1 MFRYIFDKMVLIM
14 KKAIT
19 IIGIVIILII
29 LAVVFT
35 NRDNKELGVDT
46 IRLGYIIYPP
56 LLEKNLSSGELSGV
70 SYDIVEAV
78 ADELGVQTEWAEEVG
93 WGTALEGLNT
103 RRYDVLGTQMWPNA
117 ERERVA
123 IFSDAPMNS
132 VLYGY
137 VKKGDTR
144 FNDDLSKLNS
154 SEYKI
159 TYVDGELAMFIAQE
173 DYPNAKTISLPQ
185 LSSYAEV
192 FLNIVQGKADIS
204 FNEPSAVED
213 FLASNPNTLERVSG
227 EPVRSFGNSFAF
239 NKQDT
244 DLVREWNKAIKKLSD
259 NGTIQSILEKYGV
272 ENYYLVN

>member
-1 MFRYIFDKMVLIM
+1 MVLGFIYI
-14 KKAIT
+14 K
-19 IIGIVIILII
+19 
-29 LAVVFT
+29 
-35 NRDNKELGVDT
+35 DNINTDNSADNT

-56 LLEKNLSSGELSGV
+56 LLEKNPATGQLSGV
-70 SYDIVEAV
+70 SYDIVEAI
-78 ADELGVQTEWAEEVG
+78 AKDLGLKTEWTEEVG

-103 RRYDVLGTQMWPNA
+103 KRYDVLGTQMWPNA
-117 ERERVA
+117 EREKVA
-123 IFSDAPMNS
+123 LFSDAPMNS

-137 VKKGDTR
+137 VKAGDTR

-173 DYPNAKTISLPQ
+173 DYPKAKTVSLPQ

-192 FLNIVQGKADIS
+192 FLNIIQNKADIS

-213 FLASNPNTLERVSG
+213 FLKSHPNSLDRVPG

-244 DLVREWNKAIKKLSD
+244 ELVNKWNKAIKKLSD
-259 NGTIQSILEKYGV
+259 NGTIEKILKKYGV
-272 ENYYLVN
+272 ENYYLIK